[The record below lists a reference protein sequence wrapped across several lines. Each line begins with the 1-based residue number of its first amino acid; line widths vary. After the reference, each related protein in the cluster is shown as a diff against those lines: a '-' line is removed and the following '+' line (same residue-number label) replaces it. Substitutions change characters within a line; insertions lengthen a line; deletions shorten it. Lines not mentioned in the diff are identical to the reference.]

1 MEWIWNREL
10 ESSIMAHYAIL
21 DENNVVI
28 NVIVG
33 KDEDDPQ
40 YDWEK
45 EYGAKRTSINTRGGV
60 HYEPH
65 SNIASAD
72 QSKAFRKNY
81 AHIGFTYDPVRD
93 AFIPPKPYPSWILN
107 EDTCMWDAPVP
118 YPEEKNGQPY
128 FWDEETLSW
137 VL

>member
-10 ESSIMAHYAIL
+10 ELGIMAHYAIL

-33 KDEDDPQ
+33 RDEDDPQ
-40 YDWEK
+40 YDWEQ
-45 EYGAKRTSINTRGGV
+45 EYGGKRTSINTRGGV
-60 HYEPH
+60 HYEPY
-65 SNIASAD
+65 SSIPSDD
-72 QSKAFRKNY
+72 QSRAFRKNY

-93 AFIPPKPYPSWILN
+93 AFIPPKPYQSWILN
-107 EDTCMWDAPVP
+107 EDTCMWDAPIP
-118 YPEEKNGQPY
+118 KPEEKPGQMY
-128 FWDEETLSW
+128 VWDEATLSW